1 MRKFFTKLKAK
12 WEHLKLLLWLYK
24 KIAVYLYNAAM
35 KSGNVVVG
43 IGWVDEGK
51 ASAEDKSKYPKAVD

>member
-1 MRKFFTKLKAK
+1 MKEVKRSKLAPMFSETINREYPIVILDDHK
-12 WEHLKLLLWLYK
+12 
-24 KIAVYLYNAAM
+24 YLF
-35 KSGNVVVG
+35 VG